1 MAAIKVLSVGTVV
14 VLLSGCQNWQ
24 FRDIEDLPPTA
35 AIPETSEPGKVDVW
49 YFDGISGNYVQGMLD
64 AEKYPDSPDEITEL
78 TQLRQATSRANN
90 YGTLIR
96 GFIEPPETGEYT
108 FYISGDDQTQLW
120 LSDSQNPDGA
130 VQIASTMST
139 PLDNFTRYA
148 SQTSGVQYLEAGK
161 KYYFEF
167 RHKEGGWDDHFT
179 VAWSGPG
186 ISQQVISGSAL
197 HSYALKAPD
206 SAPEMTTEDAYHLGY
221 RIGYFDAEQGLSF
234 NSQYPPLDADSD
246 DLYDN
251 WEIVYGLDPSN
262 AADAKSDTDNDL
274 LTAMDEFWA
283 RTNPGTEDTDNDGI
297 PDGYEYAYGTDPTN
311 PGDANVDLDGD
322 GYTILQEY
330 QAGTNPTD
338 ASDFPAPQ
346 EVYAT
351 GFVGQYFT
359 GTEFDSFVY
368 SQRDATVNFNW
379 NSGSPSAEL
388 PRDRF
393 SVRWQ
398 GWFTPPHNE
407 GTRDYTFTT
416 TTDDG
421 VRLFLNGS
429 TVIDQWKNQS
439 PTSYNATASLEAG
452 TPVAITM
459 EYFEFGWGATAQLSI
474 TDAATGDAIST
485 TNTVQHLALDS
496 EFAESTLND
505 GIDDLYKLRYGL
517 PLMQPSASRVLNDSG
532 VTVLEAYQSGLH
544 PYTLETVSEPESP
557 VTSQPGGTG
566 DASGSVTL
574 SWTPPGTRVDG
585 SSISL
590 SEIDRYRINY
600 GQDAANLTQTLEVPA
615 GTTST
620 TVTGLAPGTWYFTIQ
635 VIDINGLSS
644 EPSDPVEHQVN

>member
-96 GFIEPPETGEYT
+96 GFIEPPATGEYT

-197 HSYALKAPD
+197 HSYAQKAPD
-206 SAPEMTTEDAYHLGY
+206 SAPEMTTEDAYHQGY

-262 AADAKSDTDNDL
+262 AADSKSDTDNDL

-398 GWFTPPHNE
+398 GWCDF
-407 GTRDYTFTT
+407 
-416 TTDDG
+416 
-421 VRLFLNGS
+421 VRR
-429 TVIDQWKNQS
+429 
-439 PTSYNATASLEAG
+439 
-452 TPVAITM
+452 
-459 EYFEFGWGATAQLSI
+459 
-474 TDAATGDAIST
+474 AA
-485 TNTVQHLALDS
+485 
-496 EFAESTLND
+496 
-505 GIDDLYKLRYGL
+505 
-517 PLMQPSASRVLNDSG
+517 
-532 VTVLEAYQSGLH
+532 
-544 PYTLETVSEPESP
+544 VSW
-557 VTSQPGGTG
+557 
-566 DASGSVTL
+566 L
-574 SWTPPGTRVDG
+574 
-585 SSISL
+585 I
-590 SEIDRYRINY
+590 
-600 GQDAANLTQTLEVPA
+600 
-615 GTTST
+615 
-620 TVTGLAPGTWYFTIQ
+620 
-635 VIDINGLSS
+635 
-644 EPSDPVEHQVN
+644 

>member
-1 MAAIKVLSVGTVV
+1 
-14 VLLSGCQNWQ
+14 
-24 FRDIEDLPPTA
+24 
-35 AIPETSEPGKVDVW
+35 
-49 YFDGISGNYVQGMLD
+49 
-64 AEKYPDSPDEITEL
+64 
-78 TQLRQATSRANN
+78 
-90 YGTLIR
+90 
-96 GFIEPPETGEYT
+96 
-108 FYISGDDQTQLW
+108 
-120 LSDSQNPDGA
+120 
-130 VQIASTMST
+130 
-139 PLDNFTRYA
+139 
-148 SQTSGVQYLEAGK
+148 
-161 KYYFEF
+161 
-167 RHKEGGWDDHFT
+167 
-179 VAWSGPG
+179 
-186 ISQQVISGSAL
+186 
-197 HSYALKAPD
+197 
-206 SAPEMTTEDAYHLGY
+206 
-221 RIGYFDAEQGLSF
+221 
-234 NSQYPPLDADSD
+234 
-246 DLYDN
+246 
-251 WEIVYGLDPSN
+251 VYGLDPSN

-283 RTNPGTEDTDNDGI
+283 RPNPGTEDTDNDGI

-330 QAGTNPTD
+330 QADTNPTD

-346 EVYAT
+346 QVYAT

-379 NSGSPSAEL
+379 NSGSPSGEL

-459 EYFEFGWGATAQLSI
+459 EYFEFGWGATAQLAI